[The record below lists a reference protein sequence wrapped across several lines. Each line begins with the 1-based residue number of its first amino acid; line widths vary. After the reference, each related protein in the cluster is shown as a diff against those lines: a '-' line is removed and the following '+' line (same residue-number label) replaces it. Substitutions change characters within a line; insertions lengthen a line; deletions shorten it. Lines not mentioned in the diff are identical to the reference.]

1 MNPVLLKFGGR
12 RASDGAYLCSVHV
25 LGKHWA
31 TEDYGAL
38 GQRKDLMNLVVDA
51 HQRLGA
57 LTKANVIV
65 LEGAGSCTE
74 LNLMDRDIVN
84 IPLVRKVS
92 SPSGGPLRTRIHP
105 AQPFVSP
112 A

>member
-1 MNPVLLKFGGR
+1 MNPVLLKSGGR
-12 RASDGAYLCSVHV
+12 RASDGEYLCSVHV

-38 GQRKDLMNLVVDA
+38 GERKDLMDRVIEA
-51 HQRLGA
+51 HQRLHN
-57 LTKANVIV
+57 LTASDVIV

-84 IPLVRKVS
+84 IPLVRKVRY
-92 SPSGGPLRTRIHP
+92 RT
-105 AQPFVSP
+105 V
-112 A
+112 